1 MHLDQDAMLMHVGS
15 LPTFGPVSNRV
26 RRKQK
31 QHFQE
36 DELLVGLF
44 GRRQSFHI
52 KQSRLSKETY
62 SGVIKAQTT
71 TLEDDARGST
81 AAAEVS
87 SDSKPAVDAWLPR

>member
-1 MHLDQDAMLMHVGS
+1 MQCSCMLCHFLHLVQLATGS
-15 LPTFGPVSNRV
+15 VENKR
-26 RRKQK
+26 
-31 QHFQE
+31 E

-71 TLEDDARGST
+71 TLEDDVRGST

-87 SDSKPAVDAWLPR
+87 SDSKPAVEAWLPR